1 MKRKMLV
8 TFILVLFLVPACMA
22 ADSFKFAT
30 SKAAPESTEDVL
42 IVPVNVTNAQD
53 LVAMDIPLSFSEG
66 ASVDK
71 IVFTDR
77 VKTFEVKIAN
87 FDNEKREI
95 VIGGISMVTGERPD
109 MPAGSGAVAEIH
121 FKLEPGVSGVEINP
135 IEIESPNHSLT
146 YYWNRYTNGRAEV
159 MSVHPEV
166 ESGMVTND
174 KPKVPTKFALHQN
187 TPNPFNPTTKLAYDM
202 PVAGD
207 VKISVFNVLGQN
219 VTDLVDGYREAG
231 SYEVVWNGKDKSGA
245 AVASGMYFY
254 RIDTEQYTETKKM
267 VLLK

>member
-1 MKRKMLV
+1 MLV

-30 SKAAPESTEDVL
+30 SNAAPESTEDVL

-66 ASVDK
+66 ASVEK

-87 FDNEKREI
+87 FDNETREI
-95 VIGGISMVTGERPD
+95 VIGLLSMVTGERPD
-109 MPAGSGAVAEIH
+109 MPAGSGSVAEIH
-121 FKLEPGVSGVEINP
+121 FKLDPGVNSVEINP
-135 IEIESPNHSLT
+135 IEIETPNHSLT
-146 YYWNRYTNGRAEV
+146 YYWLENTSGRSEV
-159 MSVHPEV
+159 RSVHPEV
-166 ESGMVTND
+166 ESGVVTND
-174 KPKVPTKFALHQN
+174 KPLVPTRFALHQN
-187 TPNPFNPTTKLAYDM
+187 SPNPFNPTTKLAFDM